1 VDVFG
6 TQRITS
12 SSSSLVGRVKPH
24 TKLINVLRVKLR
36 TWSTNRNKKKTQ
48 RITKMWAYL
57 ANPSIAWDACF
68 WQRPLPPGFK
78 LCLRR
83 PYKRLQSDG
92 CNVRTCPQ
100 SMDRRCVISV
110 NVNETTTDKAA
121 ASDIEPAYDQ
131 RPHRSLWRQSTWQL
145 TTTAYYFTVAPP
157 VLSG

>member
-1 VDVFG
+1 
-6 TQRITS
+6 
-12 SSSSLVGRVKPH
+12 
-24 TKLINVLRVKLR
+24 
-36 TWSTNRNKKKTQ
+36 
-48 RITKMWAYL
+48 MWAYL

-131 RPHRSLWRQSTWQL
+131 RPHRSLRRQSTWQL
-145 TTTAYYFTVAPP
+145 TTTASPSPRQFCRGRLLFFVAVRLSVEDP
-157 VLSG
+157 VLSFVMSVDLHHVRAVCSSHRRDD

>member
-1 VDVFG
+1 
-6 TQRITS
+6 
-12 SSSSLVGRVKPH
+12 
-24 TKLINVLRVKLR
+24 
-36 TWSTNRNKKKTQ
+36 
-48 RITKMWAYL
+48 MWAYL

-131 RPHRSLWRQSTWQL
+131 RPHRSLRRQSTWQL
-145 TTTAYYFTVAPP
+145 TTTAYYFTLAPP
-157 VLSG
+157 VLSGVGYCFSSPFVSVLSFVMSVYLHHVRAVCSSHRRDD